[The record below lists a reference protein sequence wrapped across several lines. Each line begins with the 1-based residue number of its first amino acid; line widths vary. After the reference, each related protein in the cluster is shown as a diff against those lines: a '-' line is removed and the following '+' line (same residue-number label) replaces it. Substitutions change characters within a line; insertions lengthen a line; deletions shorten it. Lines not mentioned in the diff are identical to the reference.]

1 MKSTYLSLAALT
13 LTVLLSLLLAGCDN
27 PLDAAHMNYV
37 DVNVI
42 LEKSRAAREA
52 NAHLEKAR
60 AALQKGYDDLVA
72 DQKDQPDAER
82 RQTLAQG
89 KAVLQRQLAVEKEA
103 ARRIVMNALG
113 QAADAWGRDNPDC
126 WLVQRNTVLA
136 APASAD
142 VTSDILA
149 RMEKLEVT
157 FPDLPKVT
165 IRGDA
170 RTRPTEKK
178 TDPTKPT
185 TGKAPAQP

>member
-1 MKSTYLSLAALT
+1 MKRTSLSLTALT
-13 LTVLLSLLLAGCDN
+13 LSVFLSLLLAGCDN
-27 PLDAAHMNYV
+27 PLDAAHMKYV
-37 DVNVI
+37 DVNAI

-52 NAHLEKAR
+52 DAHLEKAR

-89 KAVLQRQLAVEKEA
+89 KAVLQRQLAVEQEA
-103 ARRIVMNALG
+103 ARRIVLDALG
-113 QAADAWGRDNPDC
+113 QAAEAWGKDNPDL
-126 WLVQRNTVLA
+126 WLVTRATALS
-136 APASAD
+136 APDSAD
-142 VTSDILA
+142 VTPDILA

-170 RTRPTEKK
+170 SPTPTEKK

>member
-1 MKSTYLSLAALT
+1 MKRTSLSLTALT
-13 LTVLLSLLLAGCDN
+13 LSVVLSLLLAGCDN
-27 PLDAAHMNYV
+27 PLDAAHMKYV
-37 DVNVI
+37 DVNAI
-42 LEKSRAAREA
+42 LEKSRPAREA
-52 NAHLEKAR
+52 DAHLEKAR

-89 KAVLQRQLAVEKEA
+89 KAVLERQLAVEQEA
-103 ARRIVMNALG
+103 ARRLVLTALG
-113 QAADAWGRDNPDC
+113 QATEAWGKDNPDL
-126 WLVQRNTVLA
+126 WLVTRATALS

-142 VTSDILA
+142 VTPDILA

-157 FPDLPKVT
+157 FPDLPTVT
-165 IRGDA
+165 IRDDA

-185 TGKAPAQP
+185 NGKTPAQP

>member
-1 MKSTYLSLAALT
+1 MKSKYLFLTALT
-13 LTVLLSLLLAGCDN
+13 LTVLLSLSLTGCDN
-27 PLDAAHMNYV
+27 PLDAAHMSYV

-52 NAHLEKAR
+52 DAHLEKAR

-89 KAVLQRQLAVEKEA
+89 KAVLQRQLAVEQEA
-103 ARRIVMNALG
+103 ARRLVLAALG
-113 QAADAWGRDNPDC
+113 QAAVAWGKDNPDS
-126 WLVQRNTVLA
+126 WLVTRATALS

-142 VTSDILA
+142 VTPDILA

-165 IRGDA
+165 IRDDA
-170 RTRPTEKK
+170 ASTPGENKA
-178 TDPTKPT
+178 DATKPT
-185 TGKAPAQP
+185 SGKAPAQP